1 MRGVLE
7 RCEEI
12 AQSKGTDLSTS
23 GSASRESNPGFRH
36 QAKDQ
41 ETKMRVEHCTACRV
55 SVNPTNT
62 PSAGTKHG
70 GHNPTGHPNNGNPAG
85 RDHQGRP
92 MREVW
97 VGGVPHLVIDWE
109 VRPQQGVRGFSYY
122 KRE

>member
-12 AQSKGTDLSTS
+12 AQSKRHALEPETS
-23 GSASRESNPGFRH
+23 GTTGSTSNPGKGFGPGRAPAWH
-36 QAKDQ
+36 EGAQ
-41 ETKMRVEHCTACRV
+41 
-55 SVNPTNT
+55 VNPTNT

-70 GHNPTGHPNNGNPAG
+70 GHIPTGPMQAPNNGNPAG

-97 VGGVPHLVIDWE
+97 VGGVPHLVVD
-109 VRPQQGVRGFSYY
+109 
-122 KRE
+122 